1 MTMET
6 SSEPI
11 RTDTTPAMHAPE
23 FWQRDGLWP
32 RLLEPAGW
40 ALAGAGRLRRQL
52 ARPLKLEIPV
62 LCVGNLVAGGTG
74 KTPIA
79 LALAQH
85 LLARG
90 IRVQCLI
97 RGYGGTQPGPL
108 AVDPARH
115 DARAV
120 GDEALLLAAVAPTV
134 VARDRAAGGRL
145 AVARGAG
152 LLVMDD
158 GFQNPGLAKD
168 LSLLVVDGAVGFGN
182 GRLLPAGPLR
192 EPIACGLARAQALV
206 LIGPDQAGVARR
218 IAGALPILGARLAP
232 DTGWD
237 ALRGRRV
244 VAFAGIGRPQKFFAA
259 LEAHGIAVVER
270 VPFADHHRFDTDD
283 IARLDRLAAGADA
296 ILVTTAKDAVR
307 LSAPARA
314 RVTVLTVTL
323 AWDDPDAL
331 RRLLDPLLPR

>member
-1 MTMET
+1 M
-6 SSEPI
+6 
-11 RTDTTPAMHAPE
+11 RAPE

-40 ALAGAGRLRRQL
+40 ALAGAGRLRRRL
-52 ARPLKLEIPV
+52 AHPLTLSIPV

-74 KTPIA
+74 KTPVA

-85 LLARG
+85 LQARG
-90 IRVQCLI
+90 IRVHCLT
-97 RGYGGTQPGPL
+97 RGYGGAEAGPL

-152 LLVMDD
+152 LIVMDD

-192 EPIACGLARAQALV
+192 EPIEGGLARAQAVV
-206 LIGPDQAGVARR
+206 LIGPDESGVARR
-218 IAGALPILGARLAP
+218 VAGTLPILGARLATDP
-232 DTGWD
+232 DWA

-259 LEAHGIAVVER
+259 LEAHGIAMVER
-270 VPFADHHRFDTDD
+270 VPFADHHQFGADD

-307 LSAPARA
+307 LPPPVRA
-314 RVTVLTVTL
+314 RVTVLSVTIE
-323 AWDDPDAL
+323 WDDPAAL
-331 RRLLDPLLPR
+331 QPLLDRLLAR